1 MTISMEVTYMISTN
15 IVTDLQEI
23 LYKEML
29 QAQLEL
35 VNAINEVPQDSIKI
49 EVLQQAYNSKKELFE
64 SLE

>member
-1 MTISMEVTYMISTN
+1 MIISMEVGCMQNN
-15 IVTDLQEI
+15 IITDLQEV

-64 SLE
+64 SL

>member
-1 MTISMEVTYMISTN
+1 MSDVIN
-15 IVTDLQEI
+15 DLKEL

-35 VNAINEVPQDSIKI
+35 VNAINEEPQDKIKI

-64 SLE
+64 SIQ

>member
-1 MTISMEVTYMISTN
+1 MISTN

>member
-1 MTISMEVTYMISTN
+1 MLDDLKEV
-15 IVTDLQEI
+15 

-35 VNAINEVPQDSIKI
+35 VNAINEVPQDKIKI
-49 EVLQQAYNSKKELFE
+49 EVLEQSYKSKKELFE